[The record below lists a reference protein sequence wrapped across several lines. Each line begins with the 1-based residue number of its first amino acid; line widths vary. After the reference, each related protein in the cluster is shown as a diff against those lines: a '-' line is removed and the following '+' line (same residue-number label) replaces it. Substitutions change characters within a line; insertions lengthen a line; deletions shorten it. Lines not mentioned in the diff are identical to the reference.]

1 MAKIVWDAEGYK
13 RFETGVDHGVLYPK
27 ASTAVALPGNP
38 SLGTTHFTNGV
49 AWNGLTSVSK
59 SPSGAEAND
68 IYADNIKYA
77 SLRSAETFGGTI
89 EAYTY
94 PDEFDA
100 CNGIA
105 ALGDSVVGATA
116 GQQSRKKF
124 GLCYRTKI
132 GNDTQGNDY
141 GYKLHL
147 VYGCSAKPSARTH
160 STVNNSPEAEELSF
174 EITSDP
180 VVASSSSSETL
191 KPLCYIEI
199 DSTKFTTVDQKAL
212 LAALEKKLYGDPE
225 SATQSGGMPYL
236 PLPSE
241 VRTTLTPAG

>member
-1 MAKIVWDAEGYK
+1 MPDPTYNNSLSWDGSGTRLY
-13 RFETGVDHGVLYPK
+13 ETGVDHVVLYPINQSGEYK
-27 ASTAVALPGNP
+27 P
-38 SLGTTHFTNGV
+38 GV
-49 AWNGLTSVSK
+49 AWNGVTSIAEN
-59 SPSGAEAND
+59 PSGAEPTKL
-68 IYADNIKYA
+68 YADNIQYA
-77 SLRSAETFGGTI
+77 TMLSAEEFGATLGC
-89 EAYTY
+89 YTY

-105 ALGDSVVGATA
+105 SLGTNVVGAKA
-116 GQQSRKKF
+116 GQQSRAKF

-132 GNDTQGNDY
+132 GNDTDGQDH

-147 VYGCSAKPSARTH
+147 VYCCTAKPSSKTH
-160 STVNNSPEAEELSF
+160 STVNNSPEAEEMSF

-180 VVASSSSSETL
+180 VVASTNSNETL
-191 KPLCYIEI
+191 KPLCTIEI
-199 DSTKFTTVDQKAL
+199 DSTDFSTTDEKAL

-225 SATQSGGMPYL
+225 ATTSDAGLPYL

>member
-1 MAKIVWDAEGYK
+1 MNNSLSWDTAGERLY
-13 RFETGVDHGVLYPK
+13 ETGVDHVVLYPINSNNEYK
-27 ASTAVALPGNP
+27 P
-38 SLGTTHFTNGV
+38 GV
-49 AWNGLTSVSK
+49 AWNGVTSIAEN
-59 SPSGAEAND
+59 PSGAEPTKL
-68 IYADNIKYA
+68 YADNIQYLTMY
-77 SLRSAETFGGTI
+77 SLEEYGITLGC
-89 EAYTY
+89 YTY
-94 PDEFDA
+94 PDEFDS

-105 ALGDSVVGATA
+105 SLGEGVVGAIA

-124 GLCYRTKI
+124 GLSYRTKV
-132 GNDTQGNDY
+132 GNDTQGQDF

-147 VYGCSAKPSARTH
+147 VYGCSAKPSSKTH

-180 VVASSSSSETL
+180 IVASDSSSEVL

-225 SATQSGGMPYL
+225 AQSAETGLPYL

-241 VRTTLTPAG
+241 VRSTLTP

>member
-1 MAKIVWDAEGYK
+1 MPTVNNALSWDGTGE
-13 RFETGVDHGVLYPK
+13 RLFETGVDHAVLYPINSNNEYK
-27 ASTAVALPGNP
+27 P
-38 SLGTTHFTNGV
+38 GV
-49 AWNGLTSVSK
+49 AWNGITGVDE
-59 SPSGAEAND
+59 SPSGAEPTKF
-68 IYADNIKYA
+68 YADNIQY
-77 SLRSAETFGGTI
+77 GTI
-89 EAYTY
+89 VSLEEYGATVKCYTY
-94 PDEFDA
+94 PPEFDA

-105 ALGDSVVGATA
+105 DLGDATVGATA
-116 GQQSRKKF
+116 GQQARKKF

-132 GNDTQGNDY
+132 GNDTQGQDY

-147 VYGCSAKPSARTH
+147 VYGCTAKPSSKSH
-160 STVNNSPEAEELSF
+160 STINNSPSMDELSF

-180 VVASSSSSETL
+180 VVVSDSATEKL
-191 KPLCYIEI
+191 KPTCIIEI

-225 SATQSGGMPYL
+225 AASAETGLPYL

>member
-1 MAKIVWDAEGYK
+1 MADPTYNNSLSWDGSGERLY
-13 RFETGVDHGVLYPK
+13 ETGVDHVVLYPINQSNEYK
-27 ASTAVALPGNP
+27 P
-38 SLGTTHFTNGV
+38 GV
-49 AWNGLTSVSK
+49 AWNGVTSIAEN
-59 SPSGAEAND
+59 PSGAEPSKL
-68 IYADNIKYA
+68 YADNIQYLTMY
-77 SLRSAETFGGTI
+77 SLEEYGMTLGC
-89 EAYTY
+89 YTY

-105 ALGDSVVGATA
+105 DLGDATVGATA
-116 GQQSRKKF
+116 GQQARKKF
-124 GLCYRTKI
+124 GLCYRTKV
-132 GNDTQGNDY
+132 GNDTQGQDY

-147 VYGCSAKPSARTH
+147 VYGCSAKPSSRTH

-180 VVASSSSSETL
+180 VVVSTASGEKL

-225 SATQSGGMPYL
+225 ASSADTGIPYL
-236 PLPSE
+236 PSPAE
-241 VRTTLTPAG
+241 VRTTLTPSG

>member
-1 MAKIVWDAEGYK
+1 MADTFNNALEWDKSGE
-13 RFETGVDHGVLYPK
+13 RFYETGVDHCVLYPID
-27 ASTAVALPGNP
+27 GNNEYKP
-38 SLGTTHFTNGV
+38 GV
-49 AWNGLTSVSK
+49 AWSGVTSIAEN
-59 SPSGAEAND
+59 PSGAEPTKL
-68 IYADNIKYA
+68 YADNIQYLTMY
-77 SLRSAETFGGTI
+77 SLEEYGLTLGC
-89 EAYTY
+89 YTY

-105 ALGDSVVGATA
+105 SLGPNVVGAKA

-124 GLCYRTKI
+124 GLAYRTKI
-132 GNDTQGNDY
+132 GNDTQGQDL

-147 VYGCSAKPSARTH
+147 VYGCSAKPSAKTH

-180 VVASSSSSETL
+180 VNASSSPSETL
-191 KPLCYIEI
+191 MPLCYIEI
-199 DSTKFTTVDQKAL
+199 DSRDFTTVDERAL
-212 LAALEKKLYGDPE
+212 LAALEKKLFGDPAA
-225 SATQSGGMPYL
+225 ATATEGIPYL